1 MMTATTITDKFQRP
15 LRDLRI
21 SITDLCNFRCP
32 YCMPKEV
39 FGSGHRFIPK
49 PDLLTFEEITRLT
62 EIFISLG
69 VQKIRLTGGEP
80 LIRRQVEVLIEMLKE
95 IPGVDDQISGFELAM
110 TTNGSLLTQKAEALA
125 KSGLDRITVS
135 LDSLDDDTFR
145 TMNDMDVPVNKVL
158 EGIAAAEAVGLI
170 PIKINMVIQHGV
182 NAKDILPV
190 ARYFRGSG
198 HILRFI
204 EYMDVGN
211 SNGWKLDDV
220 VPAKEIIQTINA
232 EFPLEP
238 VDPNYRGE
246 VAKRWRYKD
255 GQGEIGVIASV
266 TQPFCGNCTR
276 VRLSA
281 TGQLYTCLFAT
292 TGHDL
297 RALLRS
303 GATNNEIRDQL
314 INIWNFRSD
323 HYSEIR
329 SAQTTTHP
337 KIEMSYIG
345 G

>member
-1 MMTATTITDKFQRP
+1 MAATTITDKFQRP

-49 PDLLTFEEITRLT
+49 PELLTFEEITRLA
-62 EIFISLG
+62 EIFVSLG
-69 VQKIRLTGGEP
+69 AQKIRLTGGEP
-80 LIRRQVEVLIEMLKE
+80 LLRRQVETLVRMLKDLPDIDAHTPVLE
-95 IPGVDDQISGFELAM
+95 IVM
-110 TTNGSLLTQKAEALA
+110 TTNGSLLPQKAEALA
-125 KSGLDRITVS
+125 KSGLDRITIS
-135 LDSLDDDTFR
+135 LDAFDDSTFR
-145 TMNDMDVPVNKVL
+145 NMNDMDVPVDQVL
-158 EGIAAAEAVGLI
+158 AGIKAAESVGLT
-170 PIKINMVIQHGV
+170 PIKINMVVQRGI
-182 NAKDILPV
+182 NENEILPV
-190 ARYFRGSG
+190 AKHFHGTG
-198 HILRFI
+198 HIVRFI

-220 VPAKEIIQTINA
+220 VPAKEIIQTIDA
-232 EFPLEP
+232 VYPLEP
-238 VDPNYRGE
+238 TDPNYRGE
-246 VAKRWRYKD
+246 VAKRWYYKD

-266 TQPFCGNCTR
+266 TQPFCGSCTR
-276 VRLSA
+276 ARLSA

-292 TGHDL
+292 TGYDL
-297 RALLRS
+297 RAMLRR
-303 GATNNEIRDQL
+303 GASNDEIRDQL
-314 INIWNFRSD
+314 ISIWNFRTD